1 MISLAAESGW
11 ELSVRKKC
19 KGRERG
25 DKSRLGFSCGEGL
38 EGPVPVFIP
47 AGNPNNNLAGSA
59 LLRWSQRQRCH
70 FGVKLQFFPVF
81 LSWSRRRPS
90 LPLPAATV
98 PFPNH
103 FLFVSRS
110 FAESVWQ
117 KGGDVQGLAG
127 PGRIPQHPGGSRYPA
142 LPLPW
147 ERCSQIQPDEL
158 QNPLWV

>member
-81 LSWSRRRPS
+81 LSWSRRWP
-90 LPLPAATV
+90 PLPSPPSCNSSVSKSLFICKPEFRGECLAEGRGCSGLGRAREDPAASRGIPV
-98 PFPNH
+98 PGAAVAMGTLFPN
-103 FLFVSRS
+103 S
-110 FAESVWQ
+110 
-117 KGGDVQGLAG
+117 AG
-127 PGRIPQHPGGSRYPA
+127 
-142 LPLPW
+142 
-147 ERCSQIQPDEL
+147 
-158 QNPLWV
+158 